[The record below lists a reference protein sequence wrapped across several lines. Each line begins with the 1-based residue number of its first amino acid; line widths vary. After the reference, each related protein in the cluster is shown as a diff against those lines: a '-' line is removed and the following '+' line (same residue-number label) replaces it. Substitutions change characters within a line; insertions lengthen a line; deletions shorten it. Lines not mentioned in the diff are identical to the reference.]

1 MMAEE
6 FWSKEKLKKA
16 RAHVQRAI
24 DFNMCMLEGR
34 YGEFGLSEKCSIAGE
49 LHRLWSYRDD
59 LDELIARKE
68 RLEEA
73 LARRKEQETVS

>member
-6 FWSKEKLKKA
+6 FWSKEELQKA
-16 RAHVQRAI
+16 RTQVQRKI
-24 DFNMCMLEGR
+24 DLNKRMMEHSG
-34 YGEFGLSEKCSIAGE
+34 FGLSEKCSIAGE

-68 RLEEA
+68 
-73 LARRKEQETVS
+73 KTGDVS

>member
-1 MMAEE
+1 MMVEE

-16 RAHVQRAI
+16 RAQVQREI
-24 DFNMCMLEGR
+24 DLNKRMLEHCL
-34 YGEFGLSEKCSIAGE
+34 FGLSEKCSIAGE

-68 RLEEA
+68 
-73 LARRKEQETVS
+73 KDVS

>member
-1 MMAEE
+1 MMVEE
-6 FWSKEKLKKA
+6 RESVEELRA
-16 RAHVQRAI
+16 RRTQVQRKI
-24 DFNMCMLEGR
+24 DFNKRMLEGR

-68 RLEEA
+68 
-73 LARRKEQETVS
+73 KTGDVS

>member
-6 FWSKEKLKKA
+6 FWSKEKLQKA
-16 RAHVQRAI
+16 RAQVQRDI
-24 DFNMCMLEGR
+24 DFDMCMLEGR

-49 LHRLWSYRDD
+49 LHRLWSYRDN

-68 RLEEA
+68 
-73 LARRKEQETVS
+73 KTGDVS

>member
-1 MMAEE
+1 MMVEE
-6 FWSKEKLKKA
+6 RESVEDLRA
-16 RAHVQRAI
+16 RRAQVQRKI
-24 DFNMCMLEGR
+24 DFNKRMLEGR

-68 RLEEA
+68 
-73 LARRKEQETVS
+73 KTGDVS

>member
-1 MMAEE
+1 MMVEE
-6 FWSKEKLKKA
+6 RESVEELRA
-16 RAHVQRAI
+16 RRAQVQRKI
-24 DFNMCMLEGR
+24 DFNKRMLEGR

-68 RLEEA
+68 KTED
-73 LARRKEQETVS
+73 VS

>member
-1 MMAEE
+1 MTAEE
-6 FWSKEKLKKA
+6 FWSKEKLQKA
-16 RAHVQRAI
+16 RAHLQRDI
-24 DFNMCMLEGR
+24 DFNMSMLEGR

-59 LDELIARKE
+59 LDELIAKKE

>member
-6 FWSKEKLKKA
+6 FWSKEKLQKA
-16 RAHVQRAI
+16 RAQVQRDI
-24 DFNMCMLEGR
+24 DFDRCMLAGR

-68 RLEEA
+68 
-73 LARRKEQETVS
+73 KTGDVS

>member
-1 MMAEE
+1 MTVEE
-6 FWSKEKLKKA
+6 FWSKGKLKKA

-24 DFNMCMLEGR
+24 DLYKRMLEGR

-68 RLEEA
+68 
-73 LARRKEQETVS
+73 KTGDVS

>member
-6 FWSKEKLKKA
+6 FWSKETLKKA
-16 RAHVQRAI
+16 RAHVQRAF

-34 YGEFGLSEKCSIAGE
+34 DGEFGLSEKCSIAGE

-68 RLEEA
+68 
-73 LARRKEQETVS
+73 KTGDVS

>member
-1 MMAEE
+1 MTAEE
-6 FWSKEKLKKA
+6 FWSKGKLKKA

-24 DFNMCMLEGR
+24 DLYKRMLEGR
-34 YGEFGLSEKCSIAGE
+34 YGEFVLSEKCSIAGE

-68 RLEEA
+68 
-73 LARRKEQETVS
+73 KTGDVS

>member
-6 FWSKEKLKKA
+6 FWSKEELKKA
-16 RAHVQRAI
+16 RVQVQRDI
-24 DFNMCMLEGR
+24 DFNKRMLEGR

-59 LDELIARKE
+59 LDELIVRKE
-68 RLEEA
+68 
-73 LARRKEQETVS
+73 KTGDVS

>member
-1 MMAEE
+1 MMVEE
-6 FWSKEKLKKA
+6 CESVEELRA
-16 RAHVQRAI
+16 RRAQVQRKI
-24 DFNMCMLEGR
+24 DFNKRMLEGR

-68 RLEEA
+68 KTGDA
-73 LARRKEQETVS
+73 L

>member
-1 MMAEE
+1 MAEE

-16 RAHVQRAI
+16 RAQVQRDI
-24 DFNMCMLEGR
+24 DFDMCMLEGR

-68 RLEEA
+68 
-73 LARRKEQETVS
+73 KTGDVS

>member
-6 FWSKEKLKKA
+6 FWSKEELQKA
-16 RAHVQRAI
+16 RTQVQREI
-24 DFNMCMLEGR
+24 DFNKRMLEGR

-59 LDELIARKE
+59 LDELIARKG
-68 RLEEA
+68 
-73 LARRKEQETVS
+73 KTGDVS

>member
-6 FWSKEKLKKA
+6 FWSKEELQKA
-16 RAHVQRAI
+16 RTQVQREI
-24 DFNMCMLEGR
+24 DFNKRMLEGR

-68 RLEEA
+68 
-73 LARRKEQETVS
+73 KTGDVS

>member
-1 MMAEE
+1 MMPQE
-6 FWSKEKLKKA
+6 FWSKEELKKA
-16 RAHVQRAI
+16 RAQVQRDI
-24 DFNMCMLEGR
+24 DFNMHMLEGR

-59 LDELIARKE
+59 LDELIAKKE

>member
-1 MMAEE
+1 MMPEE
-6 FWSKEKLKKA
+6 FWSKEKLQKA

-24 DFNMCMLEGR
+24 DLYKRMLEGR

-49 LHRLWSYRDD
+49 LHRLWGYRDD

-68 RLEEA
+68 
-73 LARRKEQETVS
+73 KTGDVS

>member
-1 MMAEE
+1 MAEE
-6 FWSKEKLKKA
+6 FWSKEKLQKA
-16 RAHVQRAI
+16 RAQVQRDI
-24 DFNMCMLEGR
+24 DFDMCMLEGR

-68 RLEEA
+68 
-73 LARRKEQETVS
+73 KTGNVS